1 MFPSY
6 SRPSSENYQVQQE
19 SSNSVPFNS
28 ISNIA
33 DQLTQISKG
42 FKEEQYY
49 GQQPNYV
56 QQKPRLRIQAPVKRS
71 IYFNVPQGMQN
82 NMPEQIM
89 KPMPLKMG
97 LRFRKTQTND
107 VFAKQKQIDEQIASL
122 NELRDHIIKNGMVDL
137 SPWAI
142 DTLNKAG
149 NAKMALD
156 TIKKAVKSNAESKPA
171 EDPKSKVETFIANGN
186 WNSAE
191 KPIKG
196 DDLNSYFKTE
206 PKPTSK

>member
-1 MFPSY
+1 MAIASRTAVSMLLPLISSKLIMFPSYKEAQIFMYHLFVQVRFHKFWALCY
-6 SRPSSENYQVQQE
+6 SRPSSENYQVQLE
-19 SSNSVPFNS
+19 SSNSAAAPFNS

-89 KPMPLKMG
+89 NRGEIG
-97 LRFRKTQTND
+97 LGTKIKKIRFRK
-107 VFAKQKQIDEQIASL
+107 
-122 NELRDHIIKNGMVDL
+122 
-137 SPWAI
+137 
-142 DTLNKAG
+142 
-149 NAKMALD
+149 KMA
-156 TIKKAVKSNAESKPA
+156 I
-171 EDPKSKVETFIANGN
+171 
-186 WNSAE
+186 
-191 KPIKG
+191 
-196 DDLNSYFKTE
+196 
-206 PKPTSK
+206 